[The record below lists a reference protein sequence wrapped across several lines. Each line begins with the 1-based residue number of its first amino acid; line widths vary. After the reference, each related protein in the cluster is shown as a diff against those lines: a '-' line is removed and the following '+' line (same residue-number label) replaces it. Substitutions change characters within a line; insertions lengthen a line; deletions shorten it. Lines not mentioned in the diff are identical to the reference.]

1 MAKTIKRKNSVASVK
16 YTGELANPISEFFA
30 ADAQAAQQY
39 YSHQRRSKLKA
50 LFEWYSIDLAA
61 PDAWAQLAINLALDH
76 VPGMNVRPAPKK
88 RGRTRSWGDGL
99 NVKLL
104 RAVEDRRGKNE
115 RMTIAKAIQDLRKDD
130 GWSEYSQVNLEVRHR
145 EARRTEEDH
154 RRLHREWKE
163 NPGSFRIALLKA
175 FAVDLDE
182 HLEQLRSEGFKI
194 DEI

>member
-1 MAKTIKRKNSVASVK
+1 MGKTIKRKNSVASVK

-50 LFEWYSIDLAA
+50 LFEWYSIDLEAQ
-61 PDAWAQLAINLALDH
+61 DAWVRLAIALALDH
-76 VPGMNVRPAPKK
+76 VPGMHVRPAAKK
-88 RGRTRSWGDGL
+88 RGRPRSWDAL

-104 RAVEDRRGKNE
+104 RAVESLRATNK
-115 RMTIAKAIQDLRKDD
+115 RMTIEKAIQTLRK
-130 GWSEYSQVNLEVRHR
+130 GEWSRYKQQSLVVRHR
-145 EARRTEEDH
+145 EAHGIEQDH
-154 RRLHREWKE
+154 RRLYREWKE
-163 NPGSFRIALLKA
+163 NPEGHIVLLKA

-182 HLEQLRSEGFKI
+182 YFEQLRLEGFKI